1 MAVFQHS
8 IDVMFQHC
16 DPAGIVFYPRFFEM
30 MNEVTERFF
39 SDAVGWPFS
48 RMHAIDRRGIPSVSA
63 RLDFHAPARLGE
75 IMDWSMW
82 LTRLG
87 RSGATLAYAAEVT
100 GRHVLS
106 GEAAI
111 VHTDLDAMSS
121 LAWQAEVRSVLESHL
136 EMAKEA

>member
-1 MAVFQHS
+1 MAVFRHS

-39 SDAVGWPFS
+39 SDVANWPFS
-48 RMHAIDRRGIPSVSA
+48 RMHAVDRRGIPSVSA
-63 RLDFHAPARLGE
+63 RLDFRSPARLGD

-82 LTRLG
+82 VTRLG
-87 RSGATLAYAAEVT
+87 RSSATLAYAAEVG
-100 GRHVLS
+100 GRDVLG
-106 GEAAI
+106 GEVAI

-121 LAWQAEVRSVLESHL
+121 LAWQDDMRTVLGAYLEES
-136 EMAKEA
+136 KEA